1 MSTEAL
7 LICLA
12 RVLFLNFRRIGEH
25 QRAEVLGAWRAEH
38 APPKASSDQSRQV
51 TAVIEVCVRQDQRV
65 NGRRRNRE
73 RLPVAIA
80 QFLESLEQAAIDED
94 SMGAEVE
101 QVL

>member
-25 QRAEVLGAWRAEH
+25 QRAQVLGAWRAEH
-38 APPKASSDQSRQV
+38 ASPKASSNQARQIP
-51 TAVIEVCVRQDQRV
+51 AMIEVRVRQNQRV
-65 NGRRRNRE
+65 NRRRRNRE
-73 RLPVAIA
+73 RLPVAVA
-80 QFLESLEQAAIDED
+80 QFFESLEQPAIDED
-94 SMGAEVE
+94 SMSAEVE